1 MWATVGLR
9 SALTGGSKPFRS
21 SSNVLEVRIGSNR
34 NNNRQSNTA
43 PFKRRY
49 TSVPSPKLTPTLIN
63 SFLLTCLLL
72 VVLGANGL
80 AQTTA
85 AGQANSREEFDEY
98 LLILSKTAPKE
109 VLSAAGS
116 FERHWP
122 GSKLVAHVL
131 ELELEAYR
139 SLGDSANAILA
150 GEKALKA
157 APDNLFVLTNIAYIL
172 ASSTSDQQQLAR
184 AERYAR
190 RELEL
195 STNIR
200 IPKRIS
206 PREWE
211 EIQGRQNSTAH
222 ATLGL
227 VAYKRGN
234 TAGAIHEFETAVKL
248 APVPEAAHYYRLGM
262 LYRASGNES
271 RAIEMLRRAVE
282 SNDPTI
288 RRLAESELKTHPG
301 RRQTN

>member
-34 NNNRQSNTA
+34 NNNRQKQHGAVQA
-43 PFKRRY
+43 PIHKRSLCEIDRH
-49 TSVPSPKLTPTLIN
+49 TDQFVSLTY
-63 SFLLTCLLL
+63 LLL

-98 LLILSKTAPKE
+98 LLILSKTLQKKSYLPPEA
-109 VLSAAGS
+109 
-116 FERHWP
+116 
-122 GSKLVAHVL
+122 SKDIGQAQSCCPRVGIGVRGIPFA
-131 ELELEAYR
+131 R
-139 SLGDSANAILA
+139 RLGQCHSCRR
-150 GEKALKA
+150 KALKA

-195 STNIR
+195 STTIR